1 MIKNIF
7 SIAMACTMGIGMM
20 AQVEESKKDTT
31 EIKLGDLKVL
41 VYEDSEP
48 EDTTSTNRN
57 SSIFHTGGRFDI
69 GMNLLLDANN
79 GTDMTGDNL
88 WMDLDYAKSLSWSW
102 YPVDATVNIVKEY
115 VQLGFGAGVQWNN
128 YGLANNVQVF
138 PQMPVYS
145 DTSMMVLD
153 TYVDTTFGA
162 TGEAYDFTK
171 NRLRTTYL
179 KVPLMLEFNTNSD
192 EDRSFHVAAGV
203 IGGWRLGSN
212 LKQKYTED
220 GVSYKNRIKDDFNF
234 RAFTLDGTVRVGYGD
249 FTLFAMYGLTSLF
262 ADNRGPE
269 VYPVTVGLS
278 VIAW

>member
-1 MIKNIF
+1 MIKKIF

-20 AQVEESKKDTT
+20 AQVEEKKDTT
-31 EIKLGDLKVL
+31 EIKLGDLKVM
-41 VYEDSEP
+41 VYEDGEP
-48 EDTTSTNRN
+48 EDSTVVKKR
-57 SSIFHTGGRFDI
+57 SIFNSGGRFDV
-69 GMNLLLDANN
+69 GMNLLIDANN
-79 GTDMTGDNL
+79 STDMTGENQ
-88 WMDLDYAKSLSWSW
+88 WMDLDYAKSLSWSY
-102 YPVDATVNIVKEY
+102 YPFDATVNIVKEY
-115 VQLGFGAGVQWNN
+115 VQVGFGAGLQWNN

-153 TYVDTTFGA
+153 TYVDSTFGVS
-162 TGEAYDFTK
+162 GDQYDFTK

-179 KVPLMLEFNTNSD
+179 KVPLMLEFNTNRN

-212 LKQKYTED
+212 LKQKYSED
-220 GVSYKNRIKDDFNF
+220 GVNHKNKIKNDFNF
-234 RAFTLDGTVRVGYGD
+234 RDFTLDASVRVGYGD
-249 FTLFAMYGLTSLF
+249 FTVFAMYGLTSLF